1 MEYEIFLDN
10 WLNEND
16 VYMYEFGDKLLF
28 KKCNKAF
35 EMRKA
40 LFESLTL
47 KELTMFLECILWQI
61 KED

>member
-1 MEYEIFLDN
+1 MEYEIFLDR

-28 KKCNKAF
+28 KKYSKAY
-35 EMRKA
+35 EMRKV

-47 KELTMFLECILWQI
+47 KELAMFLECILWQI
-61 KED
+61 RED